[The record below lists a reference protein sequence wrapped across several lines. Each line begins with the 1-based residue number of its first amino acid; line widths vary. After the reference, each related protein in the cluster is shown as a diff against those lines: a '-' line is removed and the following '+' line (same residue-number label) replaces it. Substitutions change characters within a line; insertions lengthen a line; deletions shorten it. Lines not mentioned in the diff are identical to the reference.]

1 MLFFLRIVVR
11 GLVVVN
17 EFENEDV
24 SEMVV
29 TDIELVWG
37 IRVVEDSEFQIVLET
52 DENDVSELKLVLGK
66 EEVVVSS
73 INVEVCV
80 AIEILVVVI
89 WDVIGVPMVDKVVI
103 SFVSKYEKK
112 ISLIEVF

>member
-1 MLFFLRIVVR
+1 
-11 GLVVVN
+11 
-17 EFENEDV
+17 
-24 SEMVV
+24 
-29 TDIELVWG
+29 
-37 IRVVEDSEFQIVLET
+37 VLET

-89 WDVIGVPMVDKVVI
+89 
-103 SFVSKYEKK
+103 
-112 ISLIEVF
+112 